1 MADERIESIFCVRE
15 RVCAY
20 GTKSNVCVVCGCH
33 SLPGPSGHFFLAP
46 DPASSVSMASSSSVW
61 LNTQSA
67 ARSTLL
73 PWE

>member
-1 MADERIESIFCVRE
+1 MCERERECMNEEQCVR
-15 RVCAY
+15 A
-20 GTKSNVCVVCGCH
+20 CVIY